1 MLSWLA
7 KIYRT
12 GSYAVFG
19 SGPLVVRGI
28 VPDAGDLDVLCT
40 SEAWSIVAARGNV
53 EYLPEYDVTIASMLD
68 GALTFGT
75 TWGIGEFDVL
85 ELIATAETIDGL
97 PFVRLEHVVRY
108 KTIRNS
114 EKDRC
119 HLDLLKR
126 WPLHNYK
133 SIVYALFLNF
143 SSYETKSAGQCR
155 RSSQTRDSS
164 KESSLRILASC
175 GPQPGKAACNNQSVD
190 QGVQ

>member
-1 MLSWLA
+1 MNPLFAELA
-7 KIYRT
+7 RQDLPH

-40 SEAWSIVAARGNV
+40 LEAWTIVAARGNV
-53 EYLPEYDVTIASMLD
+53 EYLPDYDVTIASMLD

-75 TWGIGEFDVL
+75 TWGIGEFDVA

-114 EKDRC
+114 EKDRR
-119 HLDLLKR
+119 HLDLLQR
-126 WPLHNYK
+126 WSN
-133 SIVYALFLNF
+133 
-143 SSYETKSAGQCR
+143 
-155 RSSQTRDSS
+155 
-164 KESSLRILASC
+164 
-175 GPQPGKAACNNQSVD
+175 
-190 QGVQ
+190 